1 LPLECNDFNIGIG
14 GYMSSFNSRRF
25 KRIAK
30 ELNFEYANEV
40 NLGSTWYSTPHQF
53 RLVSYLTLFTMA
65 YLANEEFTKAE
76 REGKLGTHGWPEWH
90 YGVINFY

>member
-1 LPLECNDFNIGIG
+1 
-14 GYMSSFNSRRF
+14 
-25 KRIAK
+25 
-30 ELNFEYANEV
+30 
-40 NLGSTWYSTPHQF
+40 
-53 RLVSYLTLFTMA
+53 MA